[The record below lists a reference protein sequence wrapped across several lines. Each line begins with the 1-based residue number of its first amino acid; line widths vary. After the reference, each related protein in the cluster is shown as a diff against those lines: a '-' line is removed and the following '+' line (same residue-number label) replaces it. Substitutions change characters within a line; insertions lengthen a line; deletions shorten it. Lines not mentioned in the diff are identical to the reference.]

1 MKKFFFFLFMTG
13 AFLSQ
18 SQAREKMFY
27 DFEEN
32 DELSAL
38 GMKFETDKSPLCHN
52 YTRIYESYFRHI
64 KKKPIKFL
72 EIGIFQGSSVRMWE
86 EYFPKADLHFI
97 DITYEHMLLQP
108 KRASLYLCDQSKKED
123 LEALIEKIG
132 GEFDVIIDDGGHY
145 MDQQII
151 SFETLFPHLKS
162 GGLYVIEDLHTSYWE
177 KYNGNK
183 RGRGKKNAMGYLKNL
198 LNEVNFV
205 GSTIGTPSRVHPFLR
220 PPELSDLQRDI
231 LSITFYDSLCFI
243 VKR

>member
-1 MKKFFFFLFMTG
+1 MNRFFFFLFITG

-18 SQAREKMFY
+18 SHAREKMFY
-27 DFEEN
+27 DFDQN
-32 DELSAL
+32 DALSAL
-38 GMKFETDKSPLCHN
+38 GMRFETDKSPLCHY
-52 YTRIYESYFRHI
+52 YTKIYESYFREH
-64 KKKPIKFL
+64 KNKPLKFL

-97 DITYEHMLLQP
+97 DITYDYMRLQP
-108 KRASLYLCDQSKKED
+108 TRASLHLCDQSKKGD

-162 GGLYVIEDLHTSYWE
+162 GGLYVIEDLHTSYWP

-183 RGRGKKNAMGYLKNL
+183 RGRGSKNTMGYLKNL
-198 LNEVNFV
+198 LNDVNLV
-205 GSTIGTPSRVHPFLR
+205 GSLTGTPNRHHPYNR
-220 PPELSDLQRDI
+220 PPELTDLQRDI
-231 LSITFYDSLCFI
+231 LSMTFYDSLCFI